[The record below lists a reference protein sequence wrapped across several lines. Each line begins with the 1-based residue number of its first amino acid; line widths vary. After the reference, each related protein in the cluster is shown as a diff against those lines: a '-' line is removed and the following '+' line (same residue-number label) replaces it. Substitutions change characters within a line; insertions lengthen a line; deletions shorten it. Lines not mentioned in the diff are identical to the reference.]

1 MTNATTH
8 WDIYEIAL
16 NERFKLVEM
25 GALLSLFEL
34 VLGMCI
40 P

>member
-25 GALLSLFEL
+25 GALFPSFKL
-34 VLGMCI
+34 VLSMCI

>member
-16 NERFKLVEM
+16 NERFMLVEM
-25 GALLSLFEL
+25 GALLPLFEL